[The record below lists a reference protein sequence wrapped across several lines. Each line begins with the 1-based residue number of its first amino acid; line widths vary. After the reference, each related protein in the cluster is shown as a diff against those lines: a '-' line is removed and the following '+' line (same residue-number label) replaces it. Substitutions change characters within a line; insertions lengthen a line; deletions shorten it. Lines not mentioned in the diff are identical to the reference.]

1 MQRSRVVFYLCAA
14 VSWFLLGPILWK
26 VDSRLIYWG
35 SWVVWGIAVVAIQDV
50 LAKKYHWKKGKE
62 DAM

>member
-1 MQRSRVVFYLCAA
+1 MQRSKILFYLSVAA
-14 VSWFLLGPILWK
+14 SWFLLGPILGE
-26 VDSRLIYWG
+26 VDSKLIYWG
-35 SWVVWGIAVVAIQDV
+35 SWVVWGIVVVFIQDV